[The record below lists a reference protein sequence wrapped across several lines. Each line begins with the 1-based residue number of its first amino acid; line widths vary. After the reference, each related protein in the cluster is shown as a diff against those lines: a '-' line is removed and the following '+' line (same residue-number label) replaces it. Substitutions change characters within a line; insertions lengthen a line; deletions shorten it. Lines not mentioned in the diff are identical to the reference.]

1 LFLKVTQQAFN
12 HFHYINLDTAMS
24 VCLLEPT
31 GVLDVACGESL
42 LNQIQSK
49 LNIGKCTF
57 YIDFPAAESLDDQ
70 GMELLLQG
78 LKTIAD
84 TGGKSFLHSLTDEV
98 RSLFVARGLD
108 MVLSI
113 LP

>member
-31 GVLDVACGESL
+31 GVLDAAGGQSL
-42 LNQIQSK
+42 LAQIQSK
-49 LNIGKCTF
+49 LNLGKRTF
-57 YIDFPAAESLDDQ
+57 YIEFEAVESIDDQ

-84 TGGKSFLHSLTDEV
+84 TGGKSFLHSLTDGV

-108 MVLSI
+108 MVLNI